1 MDFFS
6 KKPAISDD
14 IGSNITQILKN
25 YISNNKELDYDNLV
39 ILATFGLIL
48 LSSDSDTF
56 KYNMTGV
63 TKSLIDD
70 NNLMKDHYLYDTNI
84 EKYLQKTPHT
94 IPLLKVTYVFGTP
107 MGNSKIDFSNENDRD
122 KIFESFT
129 SLANVFYQTQFCST
143 TLVDIKNN
151 NKSFTTAIKTGIIS
165 YLADI
170 NKLIKDNK
178 GKFIN
183 KLRIIYYNKEYTL
196 KKPEI
201 LKTIEKILENTV
213 YIFGGTG
220 ILETVSKTD
229 DLKKLILKKTHGLTK
244 QIIVFDGGDEN
255 IDIPLNIETEIIS
268 IEKEIV
274 ARKLPDDV
282 PFRII
287 EKTTSVSTT
296 VSPTDTKKLYLMAN
310 GCEIIPYRFKAN
322 YDSKKI
328 SYYDVTELP
337 VIFEY
342 VLLDRIYIINDA
354 INNEDVEVVTSFTI
368 PSTGSSTVPTTATT
382 SSTSSASSMTST
394 STIIGNCPIAF
405 KTGKPDILGIYDPT
419 IEIKN
424 GATVYKKR
432 RFKNDKENDVK
443 LEYSSDKKWT
453 FITDKTEI
461 KSDKTTAGLP
471 HSTEWNGVK
480 NVNQIYTFLDPDT
493 ITGIPSLTDIAKI
506 AFEFADMADNL
517 QDNKT
522 TYNDKTRIEGDQFI
536 DRDDCTS
543 FGVAYYENGDIYKGT
558 FKKKLRVGKG
568 VLFYAN
574 GDIYCGEW
582 NNNHIE
588 GKGIYNWTDG
598 QSYTGE
604 WKNNFMNGTGKITLS
619 NGDSYEGGWKNSKKN
634 GEEGIY
640 TWANGDSYHATWVDD
655 QRHGDG
661 KFVPKGYDANKI
673 KNHETWTNGKLTG
686 I

>member
-6 KKPAISDD
+6 GKPPIPDD
-14 IGSNITQILKN
+14 IGSNITKILKN

-56 KYNMTGV
+56 KYNMTDV
-63 TKSLIDD
+63 TKSLIAD

-151 NKSFTTAIKTGIIS
+151 NKSFTTAIKTRVIS

-183 KLRIIYYNKEYTL
+183 KLRIIYYNKEYYNL
-196 KKPEI
+196 IPIKKPEI

-213 YIFGGTG
+213 YIFGGAG
-220 ILETVSKTD
+220 ILETESKID

-268 IEKEIV
+268 IEKEKSGV
-274 ARKLPDDV
+274 TKYLPDDV
-282 PFRII
+282 LFRII
-287 EKTTSVSTT
+287 EKTTTVST
-296 VSPTDTKKLYLMAN
+296 TDTKKLYLMAN
-310 GCEIIPYRFKAN
+310 GCEIIPYRFKADYN
-322 YDSKKI
+322 SKEI

-354 INNEDVEVVTSFTI
+354 INNEDVEVVTSFTS

-382 SSTSSASSMTST
+382 SSTT

-471 HSTEWNGVK
+471 HSTEWNGVN
-480 NVNQIYTFLDPDT
+480 NVNKIYTFLDSDT
-493 ITGIPSLTDIAKI
+493 STGLYPLTDNIAKI

-536 DRDDCTS
+536 DRDDCIS

-558 FKKKLRVGKG
+558 FEKKLRVGKG

-598 QSYTGE
+598 QLYTGE
-604 WKNNFMNGTGKITLS
+604 WKGDFMNGKGKITLS
-619 NGDSYEGGWKNSKKN
+619 NGDSYEGGWEKSKKN
-634 GEEGIY
+634 GIGIY
-640 TWANGDSYHATWVDD
+640 TWANGNSYHATWAND
-655 QRHGDG
+655 QRDGNG
-661 KFVPKGYDANKI
+661 KFVPKGEDAKKI
-673 KNHETWTNGKLTG
+673 NFHEIWTNGKLTG

>member
-1 MDFFS
+1 MEFFS
-6 KKPAISDD
+6 KKPAISYDD
-14 IGSNITQILKN
+14 IGSNITQILEK

-56 KYNMTGV
+56 KNNMNDD
-63 TKSLIDD
+63 TKKLIDD
-70 NNLMKDHYLYDTNI
+70 INLMKDHYLYDTNI

-107 MGNSKIDFSNENDRD
+107 MGNSKIDFSNENDDRD

-151 NKSFTTAIKTGIIS
+151 NKSFTTAIKTRVIS

-178 GKFIN
+178 KKFIN
-183 KLRIIYYNKEYTL
+183 KLRIIYYNKENTFTS

-201 LKTIEKILENTV
+201 LKLIEKILENTV
-213 YIFGGTG
+213 YIFG
-220 ILETVSKTD
+220 ILETVSKID

-244 QIIVFDGGDEN
+244 QIIVFDGGDEK

-268 IEKEIV
+268 IEKETV
-274 ARKLPDDV
+274 ARQLPDDE

-287 EKTTSVSTT
+287 EKTTTVSTT
-296 VSPTDTKKLYLMAN
+296 YTKKLYLMAN
-310 GCEIIPYRFKAN
+310 GCEIIPYWFKAN
-322 YDSKKI
+322 YDSKII

-354 INNEDVEVVTSFTI
+354 INNEDVEVVTFKA
-368 PSTGSSTVPTTATT
+368 PTTATT
-382 SSTSSASSMTST
+382 SSPSTATTSSTT

-405 KTGKPDILGIYDPT
+405 KTKKTDILGIYDPT

-432 RFKNDKENDVK
+432 RFKNDNEKDVK

-453 FITDKTEI
+453 FITDNKII
-461 KSDKTTAGLP
+461 KSYKTTTGLP
-471 HSTEWNGVK
+471 NSVVWDGV
-480 NVNQIYTFLDPDT
+480 NVNKIYTVLDPDT
-493 ITGIPSLTDIAKI
+493 STSLTDNIATIATI

-543 FGVAYYENGDIYKGT
+543 FGVAYYENGNIYKGT
-558 FKKKLRVGKG
+558 FEKKLRVGKG

-582 NNNHIE
+582 NKNNIE

-598 QSYTGE
+598 LSYTGE
-604 WKNNFMNGTGKITLS
+604 WKNDLMNGKGKITLP
-619 NGDSYEGGWKNSKKN
+619 NGDSYEGGWENNKKN
-634 GEEGIY
+634 GTGIY
-640 TWANGDSYHATWVDD
+640 TWENGNSYHATWVDD

-661 KFVPKGYDANKI
+661 KFVPQGRDANEI
-673 KNHETWTNGKLTG
+673 INHETWDNGKMGKWENGKIVG